1 MRAPGFAEHPEHKVE
16 TERLQQRVEIFLD
29 NDCILESQG
38 AIKVSETDCEERI
51 FVPKND
57 LTHIDLIK
65 TDDYYCPFKGHAE
78 VYDVKH
84 DGKTFEK
91 AAISFIEPFDE
102 VQELMGRVA
111 FYKEVKSMVMRPE
124 EIFLPN

>member
-1 MRAPGFAEHPEHKVE
+1 MKAPGFAEHPEHKVE

-38 AIKVSETDCEERI
+38 AIKVTESDNEDRI
-51 FVPKND
+51 YVPIND

-65 TDDYYCPFKGHAE
+65 TGDYHCPFKGHAE
-78 VYDVKH
+78 LYDVKH
-84 DGKTFEK
+84 GDRTFK
-91 AAISFIEPFDE
+91 NAAWSYVEPFDE

-111 FYKEVKSMVMRPE
+111 FYPE
-124 EIFLPN
+124 KVQEIRVN

>member
-1 MRAPGFAEHPEHKVE
+1 MKAPGFAEHPEHKVE

-38 AIKVSETDCEERI
+38 AIKVTESHYEDRI
-51 FVPKND
+51 YVPIND

-65 TDDYYCPFKGHAE
+65 TGEYYCPFKGHAE
-78 VYDVKH
+78 LYDVKH
-84 DGKTFEK
+84 GERTIKN
-91 AAISFIEPFDE
+91 AAWSYVEPFDE

-111 FYKEVKSMVMRPE
+111 FYSEKVQ
-124 EIFLPN
+124 EIRVN